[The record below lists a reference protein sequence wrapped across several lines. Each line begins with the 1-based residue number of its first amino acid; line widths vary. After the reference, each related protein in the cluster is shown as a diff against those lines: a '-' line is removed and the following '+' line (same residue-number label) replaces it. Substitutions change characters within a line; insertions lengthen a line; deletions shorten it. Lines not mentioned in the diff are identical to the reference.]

1 MYLAWRDLW
10 VARGRFALV
19 GAVIALVALLAGL
32 LSGLAT
38 GLVDDGISGLRRLPL
53 THLAFQDGAGADFS
67 RSSLS
72 PDLLTPWTTALGD
85 DATPIGLSF
94 FNARTPE
101 GLTVDLALLGTPP
114 GSFLARDQQADDALG
129 ERGLVLSEGFEQQG
143 IKIGDQLTIVGPD
156 VTLPV
161 LGFTY
166 GGSYGHVEIAF
177 TSLDTWQH
185 LVYGDDHRGRFNAI
199 ALTDTGGSDLSTL
212 ADETGMDVYTKS
224 DAYGGSP
231 GFDAESATMT
241 LIRTFLVIISA
252 LVIGAFFTVW
262 TVQRTHQI
270 GLLKAL
276 GASTTYVVRDALGQ
290 LAIVITAATALGM
303 AIAVGVG
310 ALISGGGIPFRLEP
324 SSLLSSAALLAGV
337 GMLGSLVALR
347 RITRVDPAIALA
359 TQA

>member
-1 MYLAWRDLW
+1 MYLAWRDLS

-53 THLAFQDGAGADFS
+53 THLAFQDGAGAEFS
-67 RSSLS
+67 RSNLNGEH
-72 PDLLTPWTTALGD
+72 LEPWTDALGD
-85 DATPIGLSF
+85 DASPVGMSF
-94 FNARTPE
+94 FNARTPD
-101 GLTVDLALLGTPP
+101 GVTVDLALLGTPP
-114 GSFLARDQQADDALG
+114 GSFLARDEQADHALAEG
-129 ERGLVLSEGFEQQG
+129 GLVLSQEFTEHG
-143 IKIGDQLTIVGPD
+143 IDVGDELTVVGPD

-166 GGSYGHVEIAF
+166 GGSYGHVDIAF
-177 TSLDTWQH
+177 TSLDTWQN
-185 LVYGDDHRGRFNAI
+185 LVYGDDHHGRFNAI
-199 ALTDTGGSDLSTL
+199 ALSDPGDVELDEV
-212 ADETGMDVYTKS
+212 ADAAGMDLYTKTG
-224 DAYGGSP
+224 AYAGSP
-231 GFDAESATMT
+231 GFAAESATMT
-241 LIRTFLVIISA
+241 LIRTFLVVISA

-290 LAIVITAATALGM
+290 LAIVITAATTIGM
-303 AIAVGVG
+303 VIAAG
-310 ALISGGGIPFRLEP
+310 AGLVVGGGDVPFRLEP
-324 SSLLSSAALLAGV
+324 GSLISSSLLLIAA
-337 GMLGSLVALR
+337 GMIGSLVALR

-359 TQA
+359 SQP

>member
-1 MYLAWRDLW
+1 MYLAWRELW
-10 VARGRFALV
+10 VARGRFGLV

-53 THLAFQDGAGADFS
+53 THLAFQDGASADFS
-67 RSSLS
+67 RSSLNL
-72 PDLLTPWTTALGD
+72 DVLGPWTNALGD
-85 DATPIGLSF
+85 NATPIGLSF
-94 FNARTPE
+94 FNARTP
-101 GLTVDLALLGTPP
+101 GGITVDLALLGTPP
-114 GSFLARDQQADDALG
+114 GSFLAPDRQADDALRRG
-129 ERGLVLSEGFEQQG
+129 GLVLSKEFEKQG
-143 IKIGDQLTIVGPD
+143 VHIGDELTIVGPD
-156 VTLPV
+156 IALPV

-166 GGSYGHVEIAF
+166 GGSYGHVDIAF

-185 LVYGDDHRGRFNAI
+185 LVFGDDHRGRFNAI
-199 ALTDTGGSDLSTL
+199 ALGDTGRVNLTDL
-212 ADETGMDVYTKS
+212 ANETGLDVYTKAG
-224 DAYGGSP
+224 AYGGSP

-290 LAIVITAATALGM
+290 LAIVITAATAVGM
-303 AIAVGVG
+303 AAAIGAG
-310 ALISGGGIPFRLEP
+310 ALIGGGIPFRLEP
-324 SSLLSSAALLAGV
+324 SSLISSAVLLVAA

-347 RITRVDPAIALA
+347 RITRVDPAISLA
-359 TQA
+359 TQP